1 MPFRSPGWAG
11 GAHELGKLIFPRPS
25 EDGAAAAP
33 IWALQEESAAKI
45 DKISKNL
52 TGNIGNP
59 TCYFQ

>member
-1 MPFRSPGWAG
+1 MPFKSPGWAA

-25 EDGAAAAP
+25 DDGAATAILAS
-33 IWALQEESAAKI
+33 QGDSAAKI

-59 TCYFQ
+59 TCCFQ